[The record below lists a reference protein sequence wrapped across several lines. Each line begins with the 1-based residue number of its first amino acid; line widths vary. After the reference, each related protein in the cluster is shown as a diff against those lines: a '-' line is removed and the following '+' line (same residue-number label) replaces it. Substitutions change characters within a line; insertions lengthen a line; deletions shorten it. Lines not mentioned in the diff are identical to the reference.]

1 MLRIPFVPT
10 AYPDELLASL
20 LTRVMLHNGTGLWR
34 SLLEETGYGRRTIS
48 PFFVPPMQD
57 AKLDRLLAA
66 LGYTYPRMLRE
77 LTVLPFWLAFNQ
89 ATSDR
94 FQIKVDA
101 SIGSATKLTTLG
113 HSQFMPGARYCPACL
128 CDDINAYGEPYL
140 HRQHQLPVASI
151 CTRHGVALQFACP
164 ACGITVLPFTR
175 SLLRPP
181 ALRCQCGK
189 DLSRTTAPSSEHL
202 PALLRLSQFAADTL
216 ACVEA
221 PWTLEQVLAVL
232 QERSGITRQ
241 RFTPSSLQ
249 LMLDTYGA
257 PENTQSR
264 TRSVLTWE
272 GAGSPLRLKVGGGA
286 TLLRAPE
293 FCALLAATGLSF
305 DEFKQAVSQVELRAA
320 PAKFIPRPLTIEQ
333 ARREFERFEAE
344 SPGQAATRLLR
355 ISPNLFWLLRLRDL
369 AFMQTY
375 GYRNRSP
382 APTIMADREMI
393 EELLR
398 QRSDK
403 IPSNNV
409 ARIRASIRDRAW
421 LHSRIQAHIA
431 NTGSLR
437 TPAQRAQQERA
448 VALSRAVLSALRTQ
462 ARPARIHAGVLAKF
476 VQISMHQAQHTI
488 AHTPTLKALIAAV
501 NAGKD
506 RRLAFWAARGLIE
519 EGCYP
524 TSKEVLVRAGLNTT
538 RVNRQF
544 CIRAIACFTANH
556 KINPPAVQHCSS

>member
-20 LTRVMLHNGTGLWR
+20 LTRVRLHNGAGLWR
-34 SLLEETGYGRRTIS
+34 SLLEESGYGRRTIS
-48 PFFVPPMQD
+48 PFFVPPIREV
-57 AKLDRLLAA
+57 KLERLLAA

-89 ATSDR
+89 ATNAR
-94 FQIKVDA
+94 FQIKFHSA
-101 SIGSATKLTTLG
+101 SGHATKLTILG
-113 HSQFMPGARYCPACL
+113 HSHFTPGARYCPACL
-128 CDDINAYGEPYL
+128 CDDIKAYGEPYL

-164 ACGITVLPFTR
+164 ACGTTVLPFTR
-175 SLLRPP
+175 ALLRPP

-189 DLSRTTAPSSEHL
+189 DLSSTTPSSPEHL
-202 PALLRLSQFAADTL
+202 PALLRLSRFAADTL
-216 ACVEA
+216 DCVEA

-232 QERSGITRQ
+232 HKRSEITRE
-241 RFTPSSLQ
+241 RFTRSSLQ
-249 LMLDTYGA
+249 LMQDTYGA
-257 PENTQSR
+257 PENIHSR
-264 TRSVLTWE
+264 TRPVLTWE
-272 GAGSPLRLKVGGGA
+272 CAGSSLRLKMGGGPA
-286 TLLRAPE
+286 LLRAPE

-305 DEFKQAVSQVELRAA
+305 DEFKHAMGQVEVRAA
-320 PAKFIPRPLTIEQ
+320 PAKFISRPLTIEQ

-344 SPGQAATRLLR
+344 SPGHAAKRLLNS
-355 ISPNLFWLLRLRDL
+355 SPNLFWLLRLHDL
-369 AFMQTY
+369 ALMQTY

-382 APTIMADREMI
+382 VPTIMADREMI

-398 QRSDK
+398 QRSGK
-403 IPSNNV
+403 VPHHNV

-431 NTGSLR
+431 TAGSLR
-437 TPAQRAQQERA
+437 TPAQRAQHERA
-448 VALSRAVLSALRTQ
+448 VALSRAVLSVLRTQ
-462 ARPARIHAGVLAKF
+462 ARPARVHAGVLARF

-501 NAGKD
+501 NSGKD
-506 RRLAFWAARGLIE
+506 RRLAFWAARGLIQ
-519 EGCYP
+519 EGRYP
-524 TSKEVLVRAGLNTT
+524 TAEEVLVRAGLNKT

-544 CIRAIACFTANH
+544 CIKAIACFTASH
-556 KINPPAVQHCSS
+556 MISPPAVQTSH